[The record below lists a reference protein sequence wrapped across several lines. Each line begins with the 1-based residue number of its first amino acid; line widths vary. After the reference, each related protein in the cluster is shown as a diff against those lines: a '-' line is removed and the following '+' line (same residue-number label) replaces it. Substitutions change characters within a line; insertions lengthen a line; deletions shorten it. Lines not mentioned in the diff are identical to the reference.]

1 VTLPLRPLDR
11 RGTLLILAFC
21 LSLGVNQVT
30 VKIALPEIAP
40 LVQAALRSGGATI
53 VLGCFALASDRSF
66 LKRDGTFWPGLAVG
80 LLFAVEFIAL
90 YLGLQWTSASHAVL
104 FLYTAPFFVAVGL
117 LIFFPEERLRV
128 TQWGGMILAF
138 IGVACALGSSW
149 LGVSWHGASTMDRT
163 ILVGD
168 LFCLVAGALW
178 AATTLGVKATKLR
191 FASALKILLYQLG
204 VSTVVIAAAA
214 VVHGEP
220 WPHNVSPAALASMSY
235 QTFWVVC
242 LSFLTWFWLL
252 RRYRAGELS
261 AFTFLTPVIGVFA
274 GWLWLG
280 EALSLGFLL
289 ALCLVA
295 AGIVLVNWRPRGIAT
310 KT

>member
-1 VTLPLRPLDR
+1 LDR
-11 RGTLLILAFC
+11 RATLLMLVFC
-21 LSLGVNQVT
+21 LSLGINQVT

-53 VLGCFALASDRSF
+53 VLGFFALASDRSF
-66 LKRDGTFWPGLAVG
+66 LKKDETFWPGIAVG
-80 LLFAVEFIAL
+80 LIFALEFIAL
-90 YLGLQWTSASHAVL
+90 YLGLQWTSASHAIL
-104 FLYTAPFFVAVGL
+104 FLYTAPFFVALSL
-117 LIFFPEERLRV
+117 LMFFPEERLRIV
-128 TQWGGMILAF
+128 QWGGMILAF
-138 IGVACALGSSW
+138 TGVACALGSSW
-149 LGVSWHGASTMDRT
+149 LGSSLSGSPAIDQTLL
-163 ILVGD
+163 IGD
-168 LFCLVAGALW
+168 LFCLAAGALW

-191 FASALKILLYQLG
+191 FASALTVLLYQLG

-214 VVHGEP
+214 ALHGEP

-235 QTFWVVC
+235 QTIWVVC
-242 LSFLTWFWLL
+242 VSFLSWFWLL

-280 EALSLGFLL
+280 EALSLGFLS
-289 ALCLVA
+289 ALCLVV
-295 AGIVLVNWRPRGIAT
+295 AGIVLVTWQSRGITA